1 MSRTFVI
8 ARGVAA
14 NWLGTVANAVIGM
27 LIVPLLLARF
37 GKEGY
42 GLIALVG
49 VVTGVRTYLDLGLA
63 SALQREL
70 SAVGA
75 LGDREQY
82 NTLLSTSLIV
92 YLTMGLTVGGFC
104 FVGAPLVVRWLNAPP
119 SAAGTAMLLI
129 RWYAVPT
136 IVLSFL
142 SPLYASV
149 LASNNRFDL
158 LHSSVVVAVLCKGL
172 AMFAMLKLT
181 SLSFEGWASVM
192 LASQILELGLQR
204 YAARR
209 IWGKLDLRLRAFS
222 ARAARSLYGLGLQL
236 FLLRLVDILGITT
249 DPMVLTSF
257 LGPAAV
263 ALYSPPASLATQP
276 KPIVDSLKSQLDPIS
291 SASFATGRMEDLQ
304 QILIR
309 GTRLRLLPGILAC
322 VTTAV
327 FAWPIQHVW
336 LGRSLHAGDVLI
348 TSRLLV
354 LWSIVHLCTYAAG
367 TQWPVLTGMRRVAFL
382 TKTELPFAVVN
393 LLASVYLVG
402 FTRLGVVGVLIPT
415 VVTSIIKR
423 PISTVYCARQVG
435 LPVSDYLKFA
445 YAKPFAVLAL
455 LSMLAEGLRV
465 LLQPTTLPTLV
476 LAAVITTLLW
486 AVLCWCIGLEQ
497 VDKESIGM
505 LARGFMKSRRHDRV
519 TADGH

>member
-8 ARGVAA
+8 ARGVVA

-42 GLIALVG
+42 GLISLVG
-49 VVTGVRTYLDLGLA
+49 VVTGVRTYLGFGLA
-63 SALQREL
+63 GALQREL

-82 NTLLSTSLIV
+82 NTLLSTSLVI
-92 YLTMGLTVGGFC
+92 YLIMGLTFGGFC
-104 FVGAPLVVRWLNAPP
+104 FVAAPLVVRWLNAPP
-119 SAAGTAMLLI
+119 SAASTAMLLV
-129 RWYAVPT
+129 RWYAAPT
-136 IVLSFL
+136 IVLSFV

-158 LHSSVVVAVLCKGL
+158 LHSSVVTAVLCKGL
-172 AMFAMLKLT
+172 ALFAMLKLT
-181 SLSFEGWASVM
+181 SLSFAGWASIV
-192 LASQILELGLQR
+192 LASQILEVGLQR

-209 IWGKLDLRLRAFS
+209 IWAGLQLRLRAFS
-222 ARAARSLYGLGLQL
+222 ARSARSLFSLGLQL
-236 FLLRLVDILGITT
+236 FLLRLIDILGITT

-263 ALYSPPASLATQP
+263 ALYSPPASLANQP
-276 KPIVDSLKSQLDPIS
+276 KPIIDSLKSQLDPIS
-291 SASFATGRMEDLQ
+291 SASFATGRMQDLQ

-336 LGRSLHAGDVLI
+336 LGRTLHASDVLI

-354 LWSIVHLCTYAAG
+354 LWSIIHLCTYAAG

-382 TKTELPFAVVN
+382 AKTELPFAVVN
-393 LLASVYLVG
+393 LLASIYLVG

-415 VVTSIIKR
+415 AVTAIIKR

-435 LPVSDYLKFA
+435 LPVSQYLKSA
-445 YAKPFAVLAL
+445 YARPLVVLVL
-455 LSMLAEGLRV
+455 LSMLAQGLRV
-465 LLQPTTLPTLV
+465 LVQPTTLSALL
-476 LAAVITTLLW
+476 LAAVITTVMWL
-486 AVLCWCIGLEQ
+486 VLCWYIGLER
-497 VDKESIGM
+497 VDKESIGV
-505 LARGFMKSRRHDRV
+505 LTKGLLRRQ
-519 TADGH
+519 AA